1 MGALPKKKHAKA
13 RSKTRRAAI
22 RLKLPGL
29 VVCPN
34 CGELKIPHTI
44 CTKCGSYG
52 RPKGASDEKKIR
64 SET

>member
-44 CTKCGSYG
+44 CTKGGSYG

>member
-13 RSKTRRAAI
+13 RSKTRQAAI

-44 CTKCGSYG
+44 CSKCGSYG
-52 RPKGASDEKKIR
+52 PKKASDEEKDRPK
-64 SET
+64 T

>member
-13 RSKTRRAAI
+13 RSRTRNAAI

-29 VVCPN
+29 VACSN

-44 CTKCGSYG
+44 CLKCGSYG
-52 RPKGASDEKKIR
+52 PKKASDEKKGR
-64 SET
+64 SKT